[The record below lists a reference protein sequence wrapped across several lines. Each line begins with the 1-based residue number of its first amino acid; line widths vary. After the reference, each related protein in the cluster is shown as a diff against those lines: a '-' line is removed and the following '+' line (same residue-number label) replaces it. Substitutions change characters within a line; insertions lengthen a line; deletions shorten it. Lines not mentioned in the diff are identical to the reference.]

1 MTTAILPVKNE
12 TDASMNRFTKDGREL
27 TYGILYFYLLLTRPV
42 NMAQKSKSSNSR
54 KGPEHADLEQNV
66 RAADSLFTSSLY

>member
-27 TYGILYFYLLLTRPV
+27 TYGISMSTPRLTLIIDV
-42 NMAQKSKSSNSR
+42 VQKSKSSSSR
-54 KGPEHADLEQNV
+54 KGPEHVDQGQNV
-66 RAADSLFTSSLY
+66 CTDRNLFTFSHH